1 MSTTSKRWKDE
12 AGRAT
17 VEADFNQMK
26 KYCKIIR
33 VICHTQVTDV
43 LVGGGVTGIIPYFIG
58 LISSFHN
65 PVIHHGVLNFL

>member
-43 LVGGGVTGIIPYFIG
+43 LVGGGLQG
-58 LISSFHN
+58 SS
-65 PVIHHGVLNFL
+65 PTLLG